1 MRSVFLLGWTILIP
15 QLAFGGI
22 FEYRILGYP
31 KEERNCHQQTP
42 QIAAL
47 FEKGA
52 QVKVLHVECRKES
65 QTGFD
70 FSIEYEAP
78 EKLEFT
84 STDYSFNLVANAGR
98 YRNLTDC
105 QASLPAQTE
114 LFENTT
120 GLKSFLTYC
129 RSLELEVGKN
139 WEVIITAVGTAVKK
153 PRIGSYL
160 FFHEPKNIS
169 LSDLKDG
176 LKRVLELR
184 GAVLADL
191 VLHFNSVMGTGTG
204 SIHYFG
210 SESIE
215 FSMERLSS
223 VPSLA
228 QCEEQ
233 LKETKAFLQTQNS
246 SLFTLYCAGSP
257 YQYTDL
263 HFGIAGKP
271 TFTWQQSVDQFNTFQ
286 ECESNRTQ
294 VLAHYTG
301 SPNHPLLGGLCS
313 RDYRDSKYYV
323 ILFKG

>member
-1 MRSVFLLGWTILIP
+1 MKSLFLLWLLLIP
-15 QLAFGGI
+15 HLSFAGV
-22 FEYRILGYP
+22 FEYRISGYP

-42 QIAAL
+42 LIATL
-47 FEKGA
+47 FENGTHA
-52 QVKVLHVECRKES
+52 KVLHVECKKES

-84 STDYSFNLVANAGR
+84 STDYSFNLVANSGR
-98 YRNLTDC
+98 YRQLADC
-105 QASLPAQTE
+105 QQNLPEQTE
-114 LFENTT
+114 LFKNTT
-120 GLKSFLTYC
+120 GLMPFLTYC

-139 WEVIITAVGTAVKK
+139 WEVIITALGTTSKI

-176 LKRVLELR
+176 LKKALLLR

-191 VLHFNSVMGTGTG
+191 VLHFNSVMGTGSG

-210 SESIE
+210 PESVE

-228 QCEEQ
+228 QCEAQ
-233 LKETKAFLQTQNS
+233 LREAKSFLDKVNG
-246 SLFTLYCAGSP
+246 SLFTLYCAGSS
-257 YQYTDL
+257 YQYVDL
-263 HFGIAGKP
+263 HFGIAGKSA
-271 TFTWQQSVDQFNTFQ
+271 FTWHQSVDQFNTFQ
-286 ECESNRTQ
+286 ECESNRSQ
-294 VLAHYTG
+294 VLAHYSG
-301 SPNHPLLGGLCS
+301 SAIHPLLGGLCS